1 LNRQNSMRKALC
13 CDVPSRTLN
22 KCGCEKTDNGC
33 QKNETWNRFGRA
45 EQYEASCACG
55 CANTSRDGT
64 FDKEFA
70 LGIAYVPV
78 QCWKGITCNETS
90 LKNGT
95 VFEELTKPFTGCERR
110 RMHG

>member
-1 LNRQNSMRKALC
+1 M
-13 CDVPSRTLN
+13 PSRN
-22 KCGCEKTDNGC
+22 VNRCGCEPEERSCNSDAVSRCGEYYSADN
-33 QKNETWNRFGRA
+33 
-45 EQYEASCACG
+45 SCAC
-55 CANTSRDGT
+55 ANISRTGS

-78 QCWKGITCNETS
+78 QKWNGIVCNETA

-110 RMHG
+110 RIHG